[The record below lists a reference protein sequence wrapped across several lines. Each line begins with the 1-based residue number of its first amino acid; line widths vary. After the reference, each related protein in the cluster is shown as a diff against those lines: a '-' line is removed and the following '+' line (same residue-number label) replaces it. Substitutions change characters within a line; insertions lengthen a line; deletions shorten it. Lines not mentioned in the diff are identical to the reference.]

1 MILLASSHEKM
12 MAHWQKGLFG
22 CSPMFVSNSL
32 DSVREQMVRTRP
44 QVLLLDYDLVRLDG
58 NHEVARL
65 VKLNAGTKI
74 MIFIPVLS
82 DEVEWELYKAGAKAC
97 CRDDLKPEQLKHAV
111 EVIQGGELWIRRTLT
126 HFMLDELV
134 VVTEDKN
141 RIEKAVNDLLANLTK
156 REYEIAMLIGKG
168 ESNKCIARQLDITER
183 TVKAHLTEIFRKLDI
198 SDRLKLALV
207 MKDTMT
213 LSGHSNHH

>member
-1 MILLASSHEKM
+1 MILLASPNEKM
-12 MAHWQKGLFG
+12 IAHWQKGLFG
-22 CSPMFVSNSL
+22 FSPMFVSHSL
-32 DSVREQMVRTRP
+32 DSAREQMVRTRP
-44 QVLLLDYDLVRLDG
+44 HVLLLDYDLLRLDG

-65 VKLNAGTKI
+65 VKLNADTKI
-74 MIFIPVLS
+74 MVFIPVLS

-97 CRDDLKPEQLKHAV
+97 CRDDIKPDQLKHAV
-111 EVIQGGELWIRRTLT
+111 KAIQGGELWIRRTLT
-126 HFMLDELV
+126 HLMLDELV

-141 RIEKAVNDLLANLTK
+141 RIEKAVNDLLTNLTK
-156 REYEIAMLIGKG
+156 REYEIAMLIGQG

-198 SDRLKLALV
+198 SDRLKLALI

-213 LSGHSNHH
+213 LSNHSSHH

>member
-1 MILLASSHEKM
+1 MILLASSHEKVI
-12 MAHWQKGLFG
+12 AHWQKGLFG
-22 CSPMFVSNSL
+22 FSPMFVVNNLNSL
-32 DSVREQMVRTRP
+32 KERIVRTRP
-44 QVLLLDYDLVRLDG
+44 QVLLLDYDLVHLDG
-58 NHEVARL
+58 NHEVTRL
-65 VKLNAGTKI
+65 VKLNADTKI
-74 MIFIPVLS
+74 MIFIPTLP

-97 CRDDLKPEQLKHAV
+97 CRDDLKSEQLKHAV
-111 EVIQGGELWIRRTLT
+111 KMIQGGELWIRRTLT
-126 HFMLDELV
+126 HFMLEELV

-183 TVKAHLTEIFRKLDI
+183 TVKAHLTEIFRKLDV
-198 SDRLKLALV
+198 SDRLKLALI

-213 LSGHSNHH
+213 LSSHSIHY

>member
-1 MILLASSHEKM
+1 MILLASPHEKM
-12 MAHWQKGLFG
+12 IAHWQRGLFG
-22 CSPMFVSNSL
+22 FSPMFVSHSL
-32 DSVREQMVRTRP
+32 DSVREQIVRTRP
-44 QVLLLDYDLVRLDG
+44 QILLLDYDLVRLDG

-65 VKLNAGTKI
+65 VMLNADTKI
-74 MIFIPVLS
+74 MIFIPVLT

-97 CRDDLKPEQLKHAV
+97 CRDDLKPEQLKYAV

-134 VVTEDKN
+134 VITEDKN
-141 RIEKAVNDLLANLTK
+141 RIEKAVNDLLTNLTK
-156 REYEIAMLIGKG
+156 REYEIAMLICQG

-183 TVKAHLTEIFRKLDI
+183 TVKAHLTEIFRKLDV

-213 LSGHSNHH
+213 LSNHSNHH

>member
-1 MILLASSHEKM
+1 MILLASPHEKVV
-12 MAHWQKGLFG
+12 ANWQKELFG
-22 CSPMFVSNSL
+22 FSPMLASNNLNSL
-32 DSVREQMVRTRP
+32 REQIVRTRP
-44 QVLLLDYDLVRLDG
+44 QVLLLDFDLVHLDG

-65 VKLNAGTKI
+65 VKLSSDTKI
-74 MIFIPVLS
+74 MIFIPILP

-97 CRDDLKPEQLKHAV
+97 CRDDLNSEQLKHAV
-111 EVIQGGELWIRRTLT
+111 KVIQGGELWIRRTLT

-141 RIEKAVNDLLANLTK
+141 RIEKAVNDLLTNLTK
-156 REYEIAMLIGKG
+156 REYEIAMLIGQG
-168 ESNKCIARQLDITER
+168 ESNKCIARQLEITER
-183 TVKAHLTEIFRKLDI
+183 TVKAHLTEIFRKLDV

-213 LSGHSNHH
+213 LSSHSGHH